1 MAGTVAASHF
11 VGRAA
16 ELHRLHAAF
25 ESTRVGDPVTLCVAG
40 EAGVGKTRLV
50 TRFADQIRQAGGL
63 VLIGGCIE
71 LGEGSLPYSPLIQ
84 ALRGLSRGLDSAD
97 LADLV
102 GPDRALLARVLPELD
117 PADGAAE
124 PNSASMIMS
133 ASSQGRL
140 FEAFLGLLERLAERS
155 PTVLVIE
162 DLHWADR
169 STLDLLT
176 FLVRNL
182 RVALLV
188 ILTYRTDD
196 LHRRHP
202 VRPFLAELD
211 RTEHVER
218 LDVDRFDR
226 DELGQLLQINL
237 GSAPAE
243 ELVERIFRRSGG
255 NAFFAEELLAA
266 VRERDGNPT
275 LPPSLENVLLSRVQ
289 ALPEDTQATLRLVA
303 AASGPVEHELL
314 VAVSDL
320 PEPDLLAALRSAV
333 AHSVL
338 VPDPAAE
345 TYAFRHTLTQEALY
359 GDLLPGERA
368 QLHAA
373 FARAL
378 SEHPRAAEPGHGAR
392 SARLAY
398 HWVRAHQPAQ
408 ALPAAFEAGLQSQ
421 TAYGFADAR
430 RHFETVLELWDQV
443 VDADERLGID
453 RATVLRY
460 AAESAYLAGDPNRAI
475 SLTRAALASVDE
487 TADPVRAGLLHA
499 LLGGYLR
506 ATGGR
511 DAIAEYEAA
520 VRLVPALP
528 PRAERSQVLAAFGEA
543 LMGQG
548 RHRESRELCEEA
560 VEIAQQVGAL
570 AQEGDARKALGVD
583 LAFLG
588 DLEAGV
594 GELQEARRIAEALG
608 RVDEVARCYAMLSG
622 LLETFGEL
630 DTAATVALAG
640 AEQAASHGLGRW
652 HSPFL
657 TATGGRALFALGRW
671 DEAEVL
677 LRRAA
682 DRAAPE
688 LAATRVFICSAR
700 SRLEIGRG
708 HLEVAGECLAEA
720 REAYLRT
727 VTQAWFATP
736 LFVATAE
743 LALLQGRLDD
753 ADRAVAEGLRVAT
766 GDLAFAAP
774 LYVIGVRAAAE
785 RAEFARARR
794 AEPEIAKAS
803 ELGEALGREFAV
815 RLSPERTEGSVS
827 TPRIRAYA
835 VLADAELTRLAG
847 QSDAELWETVADSW
861 DRLSEPYPA
870 AYARWREAEALLLAG
885 VARGRAEA
893 LLRAAYAT
901 ARGLGTLPLC
911 TDIEGLARR
920 GRVKLDIDHAR
931 GRVITESSSP
941 LAQLGLTAREQ
952 EVLILMATGATN
964 RQIAERLFISPKTA
978 TLHVSNILSKLGV
991 SNRVEAATIAHR
1003 LGV

>member
-25 ESTRVGDPVTLCVAG
+25 EATRVGDPVTLCVAG

-50 TRFADQIRQAGGL
+50 TRFADQVRQAGGL

-124 PNSASMIMS
+124 PSSASMIMS
-133 ASSQGRL
+133 TSSQGRL

-182 RVALLV
+182 RAALLV

-211 RTEHVER
+211 RSEHVER

-266 VRERDGNPT
+266 VRGRDGNPT

-289 ALPEDTQATLRLVA
+289 ALSEDTQATLRLVA

-320 PEPDLLAALRSAV
+320 PEPDLLVALRSAV
-333 AHSVL
+333 AHQVL

-373 FARAL
+373 FGRAL
-378 SEHPRAAEPGHGAR
+378 GEHPRAGDPGHGAR
-392 SARLAY
+392 AARLAY

-430 RHFETVLELWDQV
+430 HHFETVLELWDQIA
-443 VDADERLGID
+443 DADQRLGID

-475 SLTRAALASVDE
+475 SLTRAALAAVDE
-487 TADPVRAGLLHA
+487 SADSVRAGLLHA

-528 PRAERSQVLAAFGEA
+528 PRAERAQVLAAFGEA

-588 DLEAGV
+588 DLDAGV
-594 GELQEARRIAEALG
+594 SELQEARRIAEALG
-608 RVDEVARCYAMLSG
+608 RVDETARCYAMLSG

-657 TATGGRALFALGRW
+657 TATAGRALFALGRW

-688 LAATRVFICSAR
+688 LAATRVFISSAR

-708 HLEVAGECLAEA
+708 HLEVARECLAEA

-753 ADRAVAEGLRVAT
+753 ADRAIAEGLQVAT

-794 AEPEIAKAS
+794 AEAEIAKAS
-803 ELGEALGREFAV
+803 ELGEALAREFAV
-815 RLSPERTEGSVS
+815 RMSPERTEGSVS

-835 VLADAELTRLAG
+835 IFGDAELSRLAG
-847 QSDAELWETVADSW
+847 RSDAELWEKVADSW

-911 TDIEGLARR
+911 TEIEGLARR
-920 GRVKLDIDHAR
+920 GRVKLDIDRAR
-931 GRVITESSSP
+931 GRVIPESSSP